1 MDNFIDKLPY
11 LNYNITNIIKNK
23 IKHLSPILKKFNIS
37 NINDYTKFIHDE
49 YHLSTIINNIKK
61 QSKQSNINQHSYII
75 CDDYS
80 CKKSKIKE
88 KQYRNNELS
97 KKKTKI
103 TYQKKYKKF
112 KINYRT

>member
-37 NINDYTKFIHDE
+37 NINDYTKILIIGKNGYNTIISSIKNINNFYTNFIHDE

-75 CDDYS
+75 CDDY
-80 CKKSKIKE
+80 
-88 KQYRNNELS
+88 
-97 KKKTKI
+97 
-103 TYQKKYKKF
+103 
-112 KINYRT
+112 